1 MNYLQVNDS
10 FEEQYI
16 LYNILCIPTIS
27 SSPISIQGFFTES
40 CCNKDTN
47 TNNDYKSILKSNCI
61 ISQKRKKSKSKY
73 ISLTQLIPST
83 LYQCKCNAGISFTNS
98 SGGPPNEKS
107 IWNTNFVPIS
117 CFSNFSINGLH
128 GVKRVIIQNITNNS
142 SFSSFCSNGP
152 TLQGNPLGKI
162 NNKLGLYEYSVCNDN
177 FKFGPVHL
185 GYDNWL
191 QGIPALINPCKIKGN
206 YITLPKCCGD
216 KKNTE
221 NYSVLDIPIQ
231 LRLIFMM
238 DCQKKTQ
245 IINLTIYFVTCEG
258 PTNYPNDMMNSSGLQ
273 PKTGLLNEQDTDT
286 SSTELSESACD

>member
-1 MNYLQVNDS
+1 MSSLQINEHYGDHQILDS
-10 FEEQYI
+10 
-16 LYNILCIPTIS
+16 ILCIPTIS

-40 CCNKDTN
+40 CCDADN
-47 TNNDYKSILKSNCI
+47 TSTYDYKSISKSNCS
-61 ISQKRKKSKSKY
+61 ISQKKKKSKY
-73 ISLTQLIPST
+73 IPLTQLIPSA
-83 LYQCKCNAGISFTNS
+83 LYQCKCNVGISFTNS
-98 SGGPPNEKS
+98 SLGPPNKKS

-117 CFSNFSINGLH
+117 SFSNFSINGLH
-128 GVKRVIIQNITNNS
+128 GVKRVIIQNVTNNT

-191 QGIPALINPCKIKGN
+191 QGIPALINPCKIKNN
-206 YITLPKCCGD
+206 YVTIKKCCSN
-216 KKNTE
+216 KKNAE
-221 NYSVLDIPIQ
+221 NYSVLDIPLQ

-245 IINLTIYFVTCEG
+245 IINLTIYLVACEG
-258 PTNYPNDMMNSSGLQ
+258 PTNYPNDSGDCSCLTS
-273 PKTGLLNEQDTDT
+273 KIGLPNDHCSDS
-286 SSTELSESACD
+286 SSTELSESVCN